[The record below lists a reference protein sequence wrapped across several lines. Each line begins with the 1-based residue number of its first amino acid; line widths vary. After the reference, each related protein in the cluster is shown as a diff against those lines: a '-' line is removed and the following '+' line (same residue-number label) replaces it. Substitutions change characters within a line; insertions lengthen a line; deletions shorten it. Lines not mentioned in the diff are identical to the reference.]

1 MKVIPRH
8 TEEVILNVVQS
19 QTSNIIMFHLLMKTV
34 IFFRK
39 FSRHEILLL
48 NAFQPQSIIFKL
60 KILSSEFSDGSRFQ
74 S

>member
-34 IFFRK
+34 IF
-39 FSRHEILLL
+39 LG
-48 NAFQPQSIIFKL
+48 
-60 KILSSEFSDGSRFQ
+60 SSADMNFFY
-74 S
+74 

>member
-34 IFFRK
+34 IFLGSSANMNF
-39 FSRHEILLL
+39 FLL
-48 NAFQPQSIIFKL
+48 NAFQPQSIFL
-60 KILSSEFSDGSRFQ
+60 N
-74 S
+74 